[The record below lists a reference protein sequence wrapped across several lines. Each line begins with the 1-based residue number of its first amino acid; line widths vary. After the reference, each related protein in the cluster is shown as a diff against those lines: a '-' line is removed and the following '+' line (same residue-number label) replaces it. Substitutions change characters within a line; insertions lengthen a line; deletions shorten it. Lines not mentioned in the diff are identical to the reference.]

1 MDIRKLTIKDTIA
14 SLRNREYSS
23 KELVQSCL
31 DQIKRYDNTLHAF
44 LTINEEDALS
54 KAKEADTSLKKGIKK
69 PLLGIPIAIK
79 DLYTTKNLR
88 TTAGS
93 KIIDNYIPTFDATV
107 VTKLHDAGA
116 IIIGKTNEDAWG
128 HGSSGENTDY
138 EPTRNPYD
146 TSRVPGGSSSGSAVA
161 VATGMSL
168 AGTGTDTGSSIRL
181 PAAYCNLVGI
191 KPTYGRVSR
200 YGIISMAS
208 SFDTI
213 GHITK
218 TVYDNAL
225 LYEITAGKDLR
236 DATTVDVP
244 VPSYTQSMGKNIKGI
259 RIGVPKEYF
268 EAKGMQKE
276 IQEVTQAAMKDL
288 ESLGVQFK
296 NISLPHTS
304 YAMACYYILVPSE
317 ISSNLSRYDG
327 IRFGHAR
334 DQFGAEA
341 KRRIMLGTHALSAG
355 YYDAF
360 YKKAAQVRTLIKK
373 DFEEAF
379 KEVDVIMMPSSPTVP
394 FKIGEK
400 TSDPLSMYL
409 SDIFVCPVNIAGIP
423 SLSVPCGFIK
433 QLPVGVQIV
442 GPQFSEERIYEV
454 AYAYEKIHQ
463 WYTHVPN
470 MKSL

>member
-1 MDIRKLTIKDTIA
+1 MDVTKLTIKDSIQ
-14 SLRNREYSS
+14 SLKKKEYSS
-23 KELVQSCL
+23 KELVRGCL
-31 DQIKRYDNTLHAF
+31 DQIKRHDGKLHAF
-44 LTINEEDALS
+44 LTVDEKTALQ
-54 KAKEADTSLKKGIKK
+54 EAQMADELLQHGIEK
-69 PLLGIPIAIK
+69 PLLGIPIAVK
-79 DLYTTKNLR
+79 DLYTTKDLR

-93 KIIDNYIPTFDATV
+93 KIIGNYVPTFDATV
-107 VTKLHDAGA
+107 VSKLKEAGA

-146 TSRVPGGSSSGSAVA
+146 VTRVPGGSSSGSAVA
-161 VATGMSL
+161 VATGMCL

-213 GHITK
+213 GHMTK

-225 LYEITAGKDLR
+225 LYEVTAGKDQK
-236 DATTVDVP
+236 DATSVDVP
-244 VPSYTQSMGKNIKGI
+244 VPPYTKSLEKDIKGL
-259 RIGVPKEYF
+259 RIGIPKEYF
-268 EAKGMQKE
+268 EAQGMQKE
-276 IQEVTQAAMKDL
+276 IQEVMQTAMKDL
-288 ESLGVQFK
+288 EFLGVQFK
-296 NISLPHTS
+296 EISLPHTA

-327 IRFGHAR
+327 IRFGHTR

-341 KRRIMLGTHALSAG
+341 KRRIMLGTYALSAG
-355 YYDAF
+355 YYEAF
-360 YKKAAQVRTLIKK
+360 YKKAAQVRTYIKK

-379 KEVDVIMMPSSPTVP
+379 KEVDAIIMPSSPTLP

-400 TSDPLSMYL
+400 ASDPLTMYL
-409 SDIFVCPVNIAGIP
+409 SDIFLCPVNIAGIP
-423 SLSVPCGFIK
+423 GLSIPCGFTQ
-433 QLPVGVQIV
+433 QLPVGLQIV
-442 GPQFSEERIYEV
+442 GPQFSEERLYSI
-454 AYAYEKIHQ
+454 AYAYEKIHE
-463 WYTHVPN
+463 WYSHNPN
-470 MKSL
+470 LNT